1 MRRLI
6 MAVALVTVVLVVPT
20 APVTATAPAKAR
32 ASVVS
37 FRLAPPNTAVAPT
50 RGKMATAGDSIR
62 VTGGGT
68 VTVGGPV
75 DAKGGFVHYN
85 ADGTVHCKGWWKAT
99 GVTGWTDFGGSQNRR
114 HGRHGGVLSLIVT
127 HYCTTMREV
136 HTGSPMTGTSTLNAP
151 PGSAYIEGT
160 TVAGFTVPTGGG
172 VSIWARRQLPSH

>member
-6 MAVALVTVVLVVPT
+6 MAVALVTVTLVVPT
-20 APVTATAPAKAR
+20 APATATAPARAR

-85 ADGTVHCKGWWKAT
+85 ADGTVHCRGWWKAT
-99 GVTGWTDFGGSQNRR
+99 AVTGWTDFGGGNGR
-114 HGRHGGVLSLIVT
+114 HGRHGGVLSLVVT
-127 HYCTTMREV
+127 HYCTTMGEV
-136 HTGSPMTGTSTLNAP
+136 HTGIPMTVTSTLNAP
-151 PGSAYIEGT
+151 PGSAYTEGT
-160 TVAGFTVPTGGG
+160 TAADFTRPTGGRG
-172 VSIWARRQLPSH
+172 SV